1 MKIAVIETGGKQYL
15 VSENE
20 TVKIEKLNGKAGDK
34 IAFANVLLLIEDEGK
49 KIELGKPFIQNAAV
63 EGEII
68 EQAKDKKVTVIKFK
82 RKGHYRRKVG
92 HRQMFTKVKVK
103 KIKG

>member
-1 MKIAVIETGGKQYL
+1 M
-15 VSENE
+15 VSEKQ
-20 TVKIEKLNGKAGDK
+20 TIKVEKLEGKPGEK
-34 IAFANVLLLIEDEGK
+34 IFFANVLLLADDEGK
-49 KIELGKPFIQNAAV
+49 KIELGKPFIQGAAV
-63 EGEII
+63 EGEIV

-92 HRQMFTKVKVK
+92 HRQLFTKVQIT